1 MVGDDGAMDAR
12 PRPTG
17 TVAFL
22 FTDVEGSTAAW
33 EAEPEAM
40 AAALTRLEVLVNG
53 AATTGH
59 RAVEQGAGD
68 SAVMAFERASD
79 AAAAAVALQRSIS
92 AEPWTT
98 AGSLRVR
105 MALHLGEVGI
115 GPDGTYR
122 GLTMNRCGRLLATAH
137 GGQVVAPGAFVAV
150 IRESDDGVA
159 DLSWTDL
166 GTHHLRGIEAPV
178 RIWQACHPDLA
189 REHPPL
195 RTPEGR
201 GCGCRERHRP

>member
-68 SAVMAFERASD
+68 SAVMA
-79 AAAAAVALQRSIS
+79 
-92 AEPWTT
+92 
-98 AGSLRVR
+98 
-105 MALHLGEVGI
+105 
-115 GPDGTYR
+115 
-122 GLTMNRCGRLLATAH
+122 
-137 GGQVVAPGAFVAV
+137 
-150 IRESDDGVA
+150 
-159 DLSWTDL
+159 
-166 GTHHLRGIEAPV
+166 
-178 RIWQACHPDLA
+178 
-189 REHPPL
+189 
-195 RTPEGR
+195 
-201 GCGCRERHRP
+201 